1 MLQRWRCLS
10 RTMVLLI
17 GVVLLGLATPPA
29 SASAASTGKS
39 GLQGWRTFHDPVYGF
54 SLSYPASWTLTFGN
68 DGSHIT
74 LLNPAT
80 KTTMSPL
87 VITVQ
92 GAVQAIL
99 RQPLPAHAVNVQT
112 QTIAGHK
119 ALDYVLP
126 HLPTAA
132 SLRRPAADPAQQ
144 VRQVVVPVSNT
155 AGSINVYTFLLT
167 QPTNAS
173 GKLSITEQTEST
185 TFATILSTF
194 TLPSNAPAAASPVPA
209 AGA

>member
-92 GAVQAIL
+92 
-99 RQPLPAHAVNVQT
+99 T

-185 TFATILSTF
+185 TFATIL
-194 TLPSNAPAAASPVPA
+194 
-209 AGA
+209 